1 MSATTAVEPIPELT
15 RERPLPID
23 DRRGTTAMW
32 LFICT
37 EASLFAIFFAS
48 YWYMSKSEY
57 RWPPDEPPK
66 LHYAIPML
74 VLLVL
79 SSLVLHWGERQVKRE
94 RQRTGLV
101 ALGVT
106 VLMGIAFLI
115 LSVFEYKEH
124 LQTLSPLTDAYGSI
138 FYTIV
143 TFHAAHVTLGLFMLL
158 YVLFLP
164 SIEPRERTPHRP
176 FHNAA
181 LYWHFVDTVWV
192 FVVAILYVTPNIRL

>member
-1 MSATTAVEPIPELT
+1 MSVITAVERIPEAR

-48 YWYMSKSEY
+48 YWYSGKGEY
-57 RWPPDEPPK
+57 RWPPDAPPK

-74 VLLVL
+74 IVLVS
-79 SSLVLHWGERQVKRE
+79 SSLVLYWGELQVKQE
-94 RQRTGLV
+94 KQRAGLI

-106 VLMGIAFLI
+106 ILMGIGFLI

-124 LQTLSPLTDAYGSI
+124 LLTLSPRTDAYGSI

-143 TFHAAHVTLGLFMLL
+143 TFHAAHVTLGLCMLL

-164 SIEPRERTPHRP
+164 GIEPRERTPHRP

-192 FVVAILYVTPNIRL
+192 FVVAILYVTPNIRI